1 MNSKKETPTKA
12 PKEIAEDLPKQEMDL
27 EAILNNP
34 AAEEEEEDPYANP
47 TEIDVNNNKDLF
59 NFFGKAKAA
68 NKVQNK
74 PPEQRPVLV

>member
-1 MNSKKETPTKA
+1 MNSKKETSTKA

-68 NKVQNK
+68 NKA
-74 PPEQRPVLV
+74 